1 MDGSSSLNPI
11 NLASPINS
19 VGTAGPNAN
28 CRIATAE
35 PIGIFPARLI
45 GHDKPLTR
53 PKFSKS
59 TDLKSLEES
68 FRSQNLSG
76 NSTNDRV
83 KETSFQSSSV
93 DNAASDR
100 RCFWFW
106 F

>member
-1 MDGSSSLNPI
+1 MDGSSFLNAI
-11 NLASPINS
+11 NVASPINS

-35 PIGIFPARLI
+35 PIGIVPAGSI
-45 GHDKPLTR
+45 GAKPLKR
-53 PKFSKS
+53 PPFSKS
-59 TDLKSLEES
+59 TDLKALEES
-68 FRSQNLSG
+68 FRSQNLSS

-83 KETSFQSSSV
+83 QETSFQSLSV

-100 RCFWFW
+100 RCFCFC